1 MGRPPELTDELLTRL
16 KAAFAKG
23 LTRDEVAESCG
34 VSRASLY
41 RWIVI
46 GKGLDELWPENRA
59 LLRPY
64 AELAE
69 AAKLDRMTL
78 RKRRRKAGR
87 ARHGR

>member
-1 MGRPPELTDELLTRL
+1 MGRPPELTDALLTRL

-23 LTRDEVAESCG
+23 LTRDEVAASCG

-41 RWIVI
+41 GWIAI
-46 GKGLDELWPENRA
+46 GKGAEELWAHRL

-64 AELAE
+64 IELAE
-69 AAKLDRMTL
+69 AAKLDRDTL
-78 RKRRRKAGR
+78 RKRRRQAGR